1 MFVVAKGV
9 VRLTLPYLSGWWWF
23 LFSNRCQGPGKIGFI
38 NCNWLSCRAIIW
50 KSPRSHNSIRRAEM
64 FPNFRSSPKDLEMRA
79 ILNNC
84 DLLIHE
90 DSCWAAG
97 RRIQCAVWKRDLGL
111 RFVAQVLRRRGI
123 CQAPAS
129 VTYLT
134 LSKAPRNKLSQ
145 SSVFEC
151 YLVTAQYSRRTSL
164 QVDRNYENLLR
175 RITRVWKCTWLSQ
188 LIFSGDA
195 TNSLGQYRRPRPEGK
210 SCGEKKPLW
219 FE

>member
-1 MFVVAKGV
+1 MQSNHLEKSKITQLHTAGWDVSKLPVISKG
-9 VRLTLPYLSGWWWF
+9 SGDARNIEQLWF
-23 LFSNRCQGPGKIGFI
+23 
-38 NCNWLSCRAIIW
+38 A
-50 KSPRSHNSIRRAEM
+50 
-64 FPNFRSSPKDLEMRA
+64 
-79 ILNNC
+79 
-84 DLLIHE
+84 HE

-210 SCGEKKPLW
+210 LCGEKKNHCGSNNNNI
-219 FE
+219 F